1 MFLRFLADKLGELQS
16 ANPILAVVIQ
26 LIVLVL
32 AMIIMIG
39 IGNFLIRRSF
49 RILKTKVRKSDD
61 KRKEEKLTQIANMR
75 KMLMK
80 IWRYAVY
87 LLAIPFS
94 IILFNLSL
102 TSYADFQRSL
112 FGIPLLG
119 RFIQST
125 IVIILAFIG
134 LKFGQMGIRAAFSRK
149 EQEHY
154 DDKVSVFQTI
164 EVKESKLRTLETLS
178 LSLFQYLVYFIVIL
192 TLLTIFGV
200 STTSII
206 TSAGI
211 LGVALGF
218 GAQDLVKD
226 IIAGA
231 FIIFEDHFNVGEYIV
246 VEGVEGTVVQIGLRS
261 TQLEARDGKLHI
273 IPNGEIALVSN
284 LSRNYMRATVDLGVA
299 YGENLPHVYNVLEEA
314 CKELAGKYDWIIE
327 GPKIRGVQELA
338 DSAVVIR
345 ITARA
350 KSIEYRQVERI
361 MRFHLKNKL
370 DEAGVEIPFPHRV
383 IINKG

>member
-1 MFLRFLADKLGELQS
+1 LRAIVERFGEFQN
-16 ANPILAVVIQ
+16 ANPILAVVTQ
-26 LIVLVL
+26 LVILITAIVL
-32 AMIIMIG
+32 MIFIG
-39 IGNFLIRRSF
+39 SF
-49 RILKTKVRKSDD
+49 VITRLFRVWKTKVSKSETL
-61 KRKEEKLTQIANMR
+61 RKEEKLSQIQAMR
-75 KMLMK
+75 KMILK

-87 LLAIPFS
+87 FMSIPFA

-119 RFIQST
+119 RFIQAT
-125 IVIILAFIG
+125 IVIILAFVG
-134 LKFGQMGIRAAFSRK
+134 LKLGQMGIKAAFARK
-149 EQEHY
+149 EQQHY
-154 DDKVSVFQTI
+154 DEKISVFHTI

-200 STTSII
+200 STASVVTG
-206 TSAGI
+206 AGV

-226 IIAGA
+226 VIAGA
-231 FIIFEDHFNVGEYIV
+231 FIIFEDHFNVGEYIY
-246 VEGVEGTVVQIGLRS
+246 VESVEGTVVQIGLRS

-273 IPNGEIALVSN
+273 IPNGEIDLVSN

-299 YGENLPHVYNVLEEA
+299 YGENLPNVYKVLEEA
-314 CKELAGKYDWIIE
+314 CKEIAEMYDWIIE
-327 GPKIRGVQELA
+327 GPTVRGVQELA
-338 DSAVVIR
+338 DSAVIIR
-345 ITARA
+345 IVARA
-350 KSIEYRQVERI
+350 KSIEYRQVERV
-361 MRFHLKNKL
+361 MRYHLKNKL
-370 DEAGVEIPFPHRV
+370 DESGIEIPFPHRV